1 MAFAPGSDA
10 EKVAEG
16 VVGHDPPI
24 AALYEG
30 RVQIGPHMPR
40 NDLIPPSPSSAD
52 YETAGPPPDDTALFA
67 TEEPLALFTGWY
79 KEARE
84 KEINDSNAM
93 SLATAD
99 ADGFP
104 DVRMVLLKDFDAR
117 GFTFYSNFES
127 TKGRQLTENPRAA
140 LGFHWKSLRRAVRIR
155 GLVTKVDDETADAY
169 FASRDRGARIGAWA
183 SDQSRPLDGRF
194 SLEKRIAETAA
205 RFGIGDVPR
214 PPQWSGWRLAPLRME
229 FWRDRPFR
237 LHDRLEF
244 SRPSPDVAWTKTRL
258 FP

>member
-1 MAFAPGSDA
+1 MTSGPG
-10 EKVAEG
+10 
-16 VVGHDPPI
+16 
-24 AALYEG
+24 
-30 RVQIGPHMPR
+30 PR
-40 NDLIPPSPSSAD
+40 NDLIPPSPSSAE
-52 YETAGPPPDDTALFA
+52 YEKSGPPPDDAVLFA
-67 TEEPLALFTGWY
+67 TEEPLALFTAWY

-84 KEINDSNAM
+84 KELNDSNAM

-127 TKGRQLTENPRAA
+127 NKGRQLRENPRAA

-155 GLVTKVDDETADAY
+155 GPVTPVDDATADAY

-183 SDQSRPLDGRF
+183 SEQSRPLESRF
-194 SLEKRIAETAA
+194 ALEKRIAEHAA
-205 RFGIGDVPR
+205 RFGLGEVPR
-214 PPQWSGWRLAPLRME
+214 PQQWSGWRLAPLRIE

-244 SRPSPDVAWTKTRL
+244 TRPTPEAAWAKARL
-258 FP
+258 YP